1 MNIKIL
7 TSCSGL
13 DFSYAEGEMVDVQAD
28 IAKDLINAGYAEE
41 IKTAARTKKKAEPAR
56 EDDSDPEQMSFF
68 DAVTDQDVLDE
79 IQNIDVQNLT
89 PLEALNELYRLQ
101 NKLKNRWRN
110 T

>member
-1 MNIKIL
+1 MARLAGVPEAVLARADDLVMQLAK
-7 TSCSGL
+7 
-13 DFSYAEGEMVDVQAD
+13 AD
-28 IAKDLINAGYAEE
+28 ITEAVEMIAG
-41 IKTAARTKKKAEPAR
+41 TKKKAKPAR
-56 EDDSDPEQMSFF
+56 KDDSDPEQMSFF
-68 DAVTDQDVLDE
+68 DTVTDQDVLDE